1 MSGDDWVML
10 SARVSPELKRF
21 VDADERDNQ
30 DVIRA
35 ALWREF
41 GGEKKAALDRRIEE
55 IEQRISMVKREKNE
69 RSRELE
75 ELKEDKNALMV
86 KQETVK
92 SPSEEVIEWCLKNW
106 SYLPEDVGPGVETQA
121 QKADMSPEELLNEV
135 RDRWGEDNA

>member
-1 MSGDDWVML
+1 MSNDETVML

-30 DVIRA
+30 EVIRA

-55 IEQRISMVKREKNE
+55 IESRISIVKREKNE

-75 ELKEDKNALMV
+75 ELNEDKKALMA
-86 KQETVK
+86 KRETVK
-92 SPSEEVIEWCLKNW
+92 SPEEEVIKWCLENW
-106 SYLPEDVGPGVETQA
+106 SYLPDEIDAGVKNQA
-121 QKADMSPEELLNEV
+121 KKTDMEPEELLEEV
-135 RDRWGEDNA
+135 ADRWGDNDA